1 MYSIY
6 VYNGQLQCKGGGGFR
21 ILYNTANPFVILC
34 NHNVRQRNI
43 A

>member
-6 VYNGQLQCKGGGGFR
+6 VYNGQLQCKGGVR
-21 ILYNTANPFVILC
+21 ILYKTANPFVILC